1 MIIISKSSGLL
12 TVSTENDK
20 ENTLYRAVSNY
31 AKRDI
36 KSRKVFIVN
45 RLDKDTSGIYTTSS
59 TDSSKAVY
67 YYRGNVNN
75 HLIFANFC
83 WRIIRTTET
92 SGVKLIYD
100 GVPSSGKCNNTG
112 SATIIG
118 SSAFNSSYNNM
129 KYVGY
134 MYGSSISDTSNT
146 TNSTIKG
153 VIDTWYKNNMTSYTS
168 KLEDI
173 VFCNDRSYTI
183 TNTDSDGDSTYYF
196 GAGTRLRTN
205 KTPTL
210 KCQNAKDKF
219 TVNTSNGNGKLTY
232 PVGLI
237 TADEMAYAG
246 GRDSNWDSSNDNS
259 SFYLYNGMNNWTLSP
274 GWHFDSSIAPAH
286 SFITSDGAYG
296 TGNVNN
302 SMGVRPVISLKSGT
316 ILSSG
321 SGTASSPFVVE

>member
-67 YYRGNVNN
+67 YYRGSVDN

-92 SGVKLIYD
+92 SDVKLIYD

-112 SATIIG
+112 SATTIG

-173 VFCNDRSYTI
+173 VFCNDRSYT
-183 TNTDSDGDSTYYF
+183 TSGSSLCF
-196 GAGTRLRTN
+196 GAYNRLVSN
-205 KTPTL
+205 KQPTL
-210 KCQNAKDKF
+210 KCQNTRDKF
-219 TVNTSNGNGKLTY
+219 TVNTNNGNGDLTY
-232 PVGLI
+232 LVGLI
-237 TADEMAYAG
+237 TANESAYAG
-246 GRDSNWDSSNDNS
+246 AVYGELDKT
-259 SFYLYNGMNNWTLSP
+259 FYLYSGIYTWTLSP
-274 GWHFDSSIAPAH
+274 YYFEYSVATVFTNSPNGGMYGANVTSS
-286 SFITSDGAYG
+286 S
-296 TGNVNN
+296 V
-302 SMGVRPVISLKSGT
+302 GVRPVISLKSGT

>member
-1 MIIISKSSGLL
+1 
-12 TVSTENDK
+12 
-20 ENTLYRAVSNY
+20 
-31 AKRDI
+31 
-36 KSRKVFIVN
+36 
-45 RLDKDTSGIYTTSS
+45 
-59 TDSSKAVY
+59 
-67 YYRGNVNN
+67 
-75 HLIFANFC
+75 
-83 WRIIRTTET
+83 
-92 SGVKLIYD
+92 
-100 GVPSSGKCNNTG
+100 
-112 SATIIG
+112 
-118 SSAFNSSYNNM
+118 M

-146 TNSTIKG
+146 ANSTIKG

-183 TNTDSDGDSTYYF
+183 TSTDSDGNSTYYF
-196 GAGTRLRTN
+196 GAYTRLNENTQ
-205 KTPTL
+205 PIL

-246 GRDSNWDSSNDNS
+246 GRYAKWDSSGENS

-274 GWHFDSSIAPAH
+274 GWTSDNDIAPAH
-286 SFITSDGAYG
+286 SFITSAGEYG
-296 TGNVNN
+296 TFNVQN
-302 SMGVRPVISLKSGT
+302 SAGVRPVISLKSGT

-321 SGTASSPFVVE
+321 SGTSSSPFVVE